1 MRYIKYKVEAD
12 QFRTSRQ
19 VSFSARVPAIECKV
33 GGSVNSDGTYEGV
46 ICFSLQAGSYG
57 QSEDR
62 GMGSLQLRRWGC
74 GVMLRWRAQVCLA
87 FPESLLTCAGGYER
101 QTWK

>member
-1 MRYIKYKVEAD
+1 MVNPKTAGWEAYN
-12 QFRTSRQ
+12 F
-19 VSFSARVPAIECKV
+19 AV
-33 GGSVNSDGTYEGV
+33 G
-46 ICFSLQAGSYG
+46 
-57 QSEDR
+57 
-62 GMGSLQLRRWGC
+62 GC